1 MAARCSVI
9 TGEEFTHHDLGWH
22 EENSRRLLDAIAH
35 IPSSLKRHHPE
46 QASFE
51 DLARVHEPRHIRTIE
66 ELCSYGGRRYL
77 DMDTYVTEESFRVA
91 TLAAGSS
98 IAAVRRALSGESC
111 FALVRPPGHH
121 AEPGRAMGFCLFNNA
136 AVAAAWAL
144 ERVDRVAIIDWDLH
158 HGNGT
163 QKIFYGSDRVLFCS
177 IHQANVFPWSG
188 WIDEVGEGRGMGFT
202 LNAPL
207 VAGGGIG
214 DYYCIF
220 SSVFCEALVHFD
232 PDAVIISAG
241 QDPLFDDPKGGMR
254 LAPGDFGLLCSMV
267 REAAGCPPALVLEGG
282 YGPSL
287 GKAVFSILDA
297 LQRDEPY
304 PVPAGLRPRASTR
317 RIARLLRKVMV

>member
-22 EENSRRLLDAIAH
+22 EENSRRLLAALEH
-35 IPSSLKRHHPE
+35 IPPSVKRHRAEP
-46 QASFE
+46 ASVE
-51 DLARVHEPRHIRTIE
+51 DLARVHEERHIRAIE

-77 DMDTYVTEESFRVA
+77 DMDTYVTGESFRVA

-144 ERVDRVAIIDWDLH
+144 DRVDRVAIIDWDLH

-177 IHQANVFPWSG
+177 IHQANIFPWSG

-214 DYYCIF
+214 DYHCIF
-220 SSVFCEALVHFD
+220 SGVFCEAIRHFE
-232 PDAVIISAG
+232 PDVVIVSAG

-254 LAPGDFGLLCSMV
+254 LVPGDFGLLCSMV
-267 REAAGCPPALVLEGG
+267 REAAGTPLALVLEGG
-282 YGPSL
+282 YGPSM

-304 PVPAGLRPRASTR
+304 PHPPGLHPRASTR
-317 RIARLLRKVMV
+317 RIARLLAKVMI